1 MRGLFL
7 APNMHFYLAY
17 VHDESKHLEWYC
29 STCVPCAKLPSRS
42 AVELQWYRALCH
54 LVHCGNS
61 FSPSSVYT
69 IFLLTS
75 VVRMFWRSEEHTSEL
90 QSRPHL
96 VCRLLLE
103 KKKNS
108 ISLQGCILV
117 SYLYL

>member
-1 MRGLFL
+1 MGVLHMGHMLNNTIQDVLIRR
-7 APNMHFYLAY
+7 ARMHFYLAY

-75 VVRMFWRSEEHTSEL
+75 VVRMFWEF
-90 QSRPHL
+90 P
-96 VCRLLLE
+96 C
-103 KKKNS
+103 
-108 ISLQGCILV
+108 
-117 SYLYL
+117 